1 MIQIKVAAYQNV
13 ATGEASPHELTM
25 MDWEDDGE
33 TVESLI
39 TMTDHLAAMAEA
51 SARSGELAEL
61 LRDALRGLENVGLQ
75 DSYINYEDV
84 GETMK
89 RINVFLACAK
99 ARAKAGGE

>member
-1 MIQIKVAAYQNV
+1 MNPIKQYDAAPARSSSNGRFV
-13 ATGEASPHELTM
+13 LH
-25 MDWEDDGE
+25 
-33 TVESLI
+33 
-39 TMTDHLAAMAEA
+39 TDHLAAMAAA

>member
-1 MIQIKVAAYQNV
+1 MSDKLCVCGLSN
-13 ATGEASPHELTM
+13 ATVGSVVLH
-25 MDWEDDGE
+25 
-33 TVESLI
+33 
-39 TMTDHLAAMAEA
+39 TDHLAAMAAA
-51 SARSGELAEL
+51 SARSEELAEL